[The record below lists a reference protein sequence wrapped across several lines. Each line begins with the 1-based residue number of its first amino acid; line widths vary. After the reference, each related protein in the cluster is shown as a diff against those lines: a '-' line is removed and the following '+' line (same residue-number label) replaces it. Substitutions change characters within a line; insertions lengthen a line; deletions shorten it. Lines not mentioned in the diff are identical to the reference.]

1 MELAESTIARTISD
15 GLAQAG
21 HAGKDR
27 LHGAVLRKQG
37 VFVSADPVDFA
48 VKIVAVQTLGGRL
61 EIVINIAGSGWG
73 RKQRQ
78 NLRRDGVDGYG
89 RLVSKRSAPGAV
101 RVSCMRVIDDRA
113 GTSKVSGD

>member
-27 LHGAVLRKQG
+27 LHRAVLRKQS
-37 VFVSADPVDFA
+37 VFVSAHPVDFA
-48 VKIVAVQTLGGRL
+48 VKIVTVQTLRGRL

-78 NLRRDGVDGYG
+78 NLRRAGVDGYG
-89 RLVSKRSAPGAV
+89 RRVSTRSAPGAV
-101 RVSCMRVIDDRA
+101 RGA
-113 GTSKVSGD
+113 GLR